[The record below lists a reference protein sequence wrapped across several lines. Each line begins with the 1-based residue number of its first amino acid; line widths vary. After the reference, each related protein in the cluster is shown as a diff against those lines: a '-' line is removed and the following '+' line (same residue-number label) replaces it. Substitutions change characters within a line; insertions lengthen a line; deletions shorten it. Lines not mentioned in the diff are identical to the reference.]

1 MNLLNSI
8 TKSFQRSNS
17 QKDAP
22 LGENHKRA
30 EQEDDGFLLVG
41 NTTTERASYQ
51 SSHYQGGSQQFQ
63 SPTLDA
69 TQWPGL
75 SSSEPLQTGST
86 TVPNVSSRSY
96 SSQETTQS
104 KQHINPLTG
113 VPFHLNKACLAAISN
128 CDNYDYLQ
136 QRQFD
141 FVKYSYDFSVERA
154 LLKEHGEDN
163 ESMEYA
169 Y

>member
-1 MNLLNSI
+1 M
-8 TKSFQRSNS
+8 
-17 QKDAP
+17 P
-22 LGENHKRA
+22 H
-30 EQEDDGFLLVG
+30 
-41 NTTTERASYQ
+41 SYQ

-75 SSSEPLQTGST
+75 SSSEPLQT
-86 TVPNVSSRSY
+86 
-96 SSQETTQS
+96 ETTQS